1 MHKRINVSSEIEPLR
16 RVLVHRPDAGIARVS
31 PKRAEELL
39 FDDIVFLPNMQ
50 KEHDNFKR
58 IVEAFVG
65 KQGVLETED
74 LLVEALTDDQTFK
87 QEFLEKVIRFEE
99 LPSSAY
105 QLLADLS
112 SKALARVLITGY
124 YEAEDYY
131 LFDPIP
137 NFIFTR
143 DIAVTVNDHIII
155 TRAAKIARQR
165 ENLLTRYIIAAH
177 RDFAALYKEGRVL
190 NLNRIDEFPPS
201 RQGERVS
208 IEGGDMMIINR
219 DYLLIG
225 TSERTSSHAVDSIA
239 KVLFEKNVVSNI
251 VQVNI
256 PSDRSF
262 MHIDTLFTQI
272 DKDDI
277 VCYKPIVF
285 DGNGSNV
292 IVHRKNGASVTY
304 SSIKDFFHGE
314 INAKMRFI
322 FAGNGISPFQEREQW
337 TDGCNLVALR
347 PGVGITYDRNPK
359 TEVAFKA
366 AGYDVITSTDF
377 FKISK
382 KKGFDPEKMT
392 KTIITFPSGELS
404 RARGGSHCM
413 TCPVLRAE

>member
-1 MHKRINVSSEIEPLR
+1 MSKKINVSSEISPLK

-39 FDDIVFLPNMQ
+39 FDDIVFLPTMQ
-50 KEHDNFKR
+50 QEHDTFR
-58 IVEAFVG
+58 QVLEAFVG
-65 KQGVLETED
+65 KEGVMETED
-74 LLVEALTDDQTFK
+74 LLIEALAVDTTFK
-87 QEFLEKVIRFEE
+87 KEFLDRIVRFEE

-105 QLLADLS
+105 QLLDDLS
-112 SKALARVLITGY
+112 PAVLARVLITGY

-177 RDFAALYKEGRVL
+177 PDFADMYRENRVL
-190 NLNRIDEFPPS
+190 NLNRRDEFPPS
-201 RQGERVS
+201 RKGERVS
-208 IEGGDMMIINR
+208 IEGGDMMIINE

-225 TSERTSSHAVDSIA
+225 TSERTSNHAVKSIA
-239 KVLFEKNVVSNI
+239 DVLFEKEVVSN
-251 VQVNI
+251 VAQVNI

-262 MHIDTLFTQI
+262 MHIDTIFTQI

-277 VCYKPIVF
+277 VCYKPIVY
-285 DGNGSNV
+285 DGNASNV
-292 IVHRKNGASVTY
+292 VVHRKNGASVTY
-304 SSIKDFFHGE
+304 ASIKDFYHGE
-314 INAKMRFI
+314 INANMRFI

-337 TDGCNLVALR
+337 TDGCNLVAVQ
-347 PGVGITYDRNPK
+347 PGVGLTYDRNPK
-359 TEVAFKA
+359 TEIAFRE
-366 AGYDVITSTDF
+366 AGYDVISAADF
-377 FKISK
+377 LKKVKQKKIV
-382 KKGFDPEKMT
+382 PAELT

-413 TCPVLRAE
+413 TCPILRE